1 MAEFME
7 ARDRAALTAIKL
19 ADLNFAGLVS
29 DDVAWGMGWRH
40 LIGTVIAAFVIPDHI
55 TSAFFR

>member
-1 MAEFME
+1 ME